1 MEENDYTEIKK
12 QLNEKNDI
20 KEINDKDDANEID
33 KKNNL
38 NEIKEIKESNDIEE
52 NKENNDNKE
61 INEIKEKN
69 EIKEANEIKEIK
81 EADKLT
87 EKKEADDIK
96 EIKVSNEKN
105 EVKETNEI
113 KEIKEVDEI
122 IEKKETTESN
132 MIKDINGIND
142 IMEINDIEQNQ
153 NLIPIRKEKIITR
166 KGIIITCILLFFVS
180 ILLDL
185 YFIYLTSFKLGM
197 KIALCIIHPLLF
209 VIFLFIPSGLYY
221 EFNYSNNKFIYHK
234 TCIIPNILKICTKK
248 TVDLDIIKKF
258 KIETKKFLF
267 FRIFNLYY
275 EDKENNTIK
284 IIQGRDRHCVREFNK
299 NIINIPI
306 KLNCWL
312 KNEDFIEGNLII
324 PNGENPGNN

>member
-1 MEENDYTEIKK
+1 MEENDYTEIKTV
-12 QLNEKNDI
+12 QNEKKELNDEK
-20 KEINDKDDANEID
+20 KEKIDEVEKINIIDD
-33 KKNNL
+33 
-38 NEIKEIKESNDIEE
+38 
-52 NKENNDNKE
+52 
-61 INEIKEKN
+61 EIKEKN
-69 EIKEANEIKEIK
+69 EIKEIKEENNIKEINEKNEINEIKEIK
-81 EADKLT
+81 EA
-87 EKKEADDIK
+87 
-96 EIKVSNEKN
+96 
-105 EVKETNEI
+105 
-113 KEIKEVDEI
+113 DEI

-132 MIKDINGIND
+132 VIKDINGIND
-142 IMEINDIEQNQ
+142 IMEINDIEHNQ

-234 TCIIPNILKICTKK
+234 TCIIPKILKICTKK
-248 TVDLDIIKKF
+248 IVDLDTIEKF
-258 KIETKKFLF
+258 KIETYKFLF
-267 FRIFNLYY
+267 FRFFNLYY

-299 NIINIPI
+299 NIINLPI

-312 KNEDFIEGNLII
+312 KNEDFIERNLITL
-324 PNGENPGNN
+324 NGENPDND